1 LSSPTVAAHMF
12 CLNIPKIRKEEQIFL
27 KSCVL
32 SCLSIYLFFRK
43 KERKKRKKKKKKK
56 HVFSKYSEKKGRMYI
71 YNLFIFMSILY
82 FELFVHVFVLRKKK

>member
-43 KERKKRKKKKKKK
+43 KERKKRKKKKKKNMFCK
-56 HVFSKYSEKKGRMYI
+56 NIPKTREECIFII
-71 YNLFIFMSILY
+71 YLFL
-82 FELFVHVFVLRKKK
+82 